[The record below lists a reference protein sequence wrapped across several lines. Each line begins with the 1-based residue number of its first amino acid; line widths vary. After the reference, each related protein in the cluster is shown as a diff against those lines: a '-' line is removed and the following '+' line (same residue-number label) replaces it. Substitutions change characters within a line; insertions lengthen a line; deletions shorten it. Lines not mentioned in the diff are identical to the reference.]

1 MRKLFCLIILIVTV
15 FILRG
20 QTDSLSI
27 DRLIKESAAKG
38 DSWEAFL
45 QVSDSI
51 GNISRTKQ
59 KSFILHVNRRSKALN
74 NKYLEALSMN
84 SLGLCYMSLEIYS
97 ESYNAF
103 LQSAKLFEELG
114 RTSGVFNAWSNIG
127 TIYYYSGD
135 YQKALSYEF
144 KALQI
149 LKKAK
154 KVENANAKITNVYIN
169 IGSIYGS
176 MGNVQLARDY
186 FFRAYEYYKL
196 DKERDSITRAYI
208 FNNISDSYLFAEKP
222 DLENAEKYQKVA
234 FAIKMKYGNPN
245 EKADGYQNY
254 AAVLIEKKAYN
265 EAKELLY
272 KALPLYDTINPS
284 DDLRKCYDALAEVY
298 AIQHNYKEENY
309 FLKKATR
316 TRIYLDSLGRI
327 SEISNAEIKNEFRQ
341 QAVSDSI
348 QNQAQLKLRD
358 VKLVQ
363 KKRESY
369 YGIAAL
375 ILVSAFA
382 FMSFRR
388 FRITQKQKVEIENQK
403 QIVDHKNREITESIN
418 YAKNLQDALIPNPME
433 LNSLFKESFVI
444 YLPKD
449 IVAGDFYWW
458 HSFLNEGKKKILVA
472 SADCTGHGVPGAMVS
487 VVCINALNRAVNE
500 FNLTEPNNVLDKVN
514 ELVNETFGKNRK
526 QVNDGMDISLLLVD
540 FDNRT
545 IKWSGANNRLL
556 YLENSELKEVKPSK
570 QAIGKS
576 DFQKPFELNEIPF
589 KENAVFY
596 LFTDGFADQF
606 GGDRNKK
613 MGISQ
618 IKKIVTEHQ
627 TKSLTVQK
635 TELEQTFKNW
645 KSTIEQTDDVSF
657 IGLKI

>member
-1 MRKLFCLIILIVTV
+1 MRKLFYLIILNVTF
-15 FILRG
+15 FISHG

-38 DSWEAFL
+38 DTWDSFL
-45 QVSDSI
+45 KISDSI
-51 GNISRTKQ
+51 GNLSRTKQ
-59 KSFILHVNRRSKALN
+59 KSYILQVNRRSKALN

-103 LQSAKLFEELG
+103 LQAAKLFDELG

-154 KVENANAKITNVYIN
+154 KVENANAKITNAYIN

-186 FFRAYEYYKL
+186 FFRAYEYYKQ
-196 DKERDSITRAYI
+196 DPERDSVTRAYI
-208 FNNISDSYLFAEKP
+208 FNNISDSYLYAEIP

-234 FAIKMKYGNPN
+234 FDIKMKYGSPN

-254 AAVLIEKKAYN
+254 AGILIEKGAYEKALN
-265 EAKELLY
+265 LLY

-284 DDLRKCYDALAEVY
+284 DDLRKCYDALAQVY
-298 AIQHNYKEENY
+298 AIQRKYKEENY
-309 FLKKATR
+309 FLKKATN
-316 TRIYLDSLGRI
+316 TRIYLDSLGRV

-341 QAVSDSI
+341 QVISDSI
-348 QNQAQLKLRD
+348 QTQAQLKLRD
-358 VKLVQ
+358 VKLDQ

-375 ILVSAFA
+375 IIVSVFA

-388 FRITQKQKVEIENQK
+388 FRITQKQKIEIENQK
-403 QIVDHKNREITESIN
+403 LIVDHKNREITESIN
-418 YAKNLQDALIPNPME
+418 YAKNLQDALIPNPTE
-433 LNSLFKESFVI
+433 LNSLFKESFVV

-458 HSFLNEGKKKILVA
+458 HSFANEGKKKILVA

-487 VVCINALNRAVNE
+487 VVCINALNRTVNE
-500 FNLTEPNNVLDKVN
+500 FNLVEPHKVLDKVN
-514 ELVNETFGKNRK
+514 ELVNETFGKNKK
-526 QVNDGMDISLLLVD
+526 QVNDGMDISLLLID
-540 FDNRT
+540 FDNKL

-556 YLENSELKEVKPSK
+556 YMDGPDLKEIKPSK

-576 DFQKPFELNEIPF
+576 DYQKPFEVNEISF
-589 KENAVFY
+589 KENTTFY
-596 LFTDGFADQF
+596 LFTDGYADQF
-606 GGDRNKK
+606 GGNKNKK

-618 IKKIVTEHQ
+618 MKKLLVDNQ
-627 TKSLTVQK
+627 NKSLIAQK
-635 TELEQTFKNW
+635 TQLELAFKNW
-645 KSTIEQTDDVSF
+645 KNTIEQTDDVSL